1 VKKPDLAVDQILE
14 LAARYERESKP
25 KDWALKN
32 QILAAWQRVKNDLD
46 FAMDNLYLIS
56 GDWRNSSPLFAP
68 TRVRIYQNPQEK
80 VRRTMRNALAALPF
94 SDYEA
99 ILILTGLNGVAVR
112 TALTNLHFA
121 TDPMELLPPALPILD
136 VNLLEARDEKDRTAD
151 DPLWDLRIWP
161 EFRRS
166 MIHLSLELGLPM
178 RIVDRAL
185 FIYGEDLRNQRR
197 HGLRQ

>member
-1 VKKPDLAVDQILE
+1 MKKPDLAVDQILE

-80 VRRTMRNALAALPF
+80 VRRTMRNALAATRAT
-94 SDYEA
+94 A
-99 ILILTGLNGVAVR
+99 ISLVKMPTSCGAKAMKR
-112 TALTNLHFA
+112 TA
-121 TDPMELLPPALPILD
+121 
-136 VNLLEARDEKDRTAD
+136 TA
-151 DPLWDLRIWP
+151 PSRI
-161 EFRRS
+161 
-166 MIHLSLELGLPM
+166 ML
-178 RIVDRAL
+178 
-185 FIYGEDLRNQRR
+185 
-197 HGLRQ
+197 